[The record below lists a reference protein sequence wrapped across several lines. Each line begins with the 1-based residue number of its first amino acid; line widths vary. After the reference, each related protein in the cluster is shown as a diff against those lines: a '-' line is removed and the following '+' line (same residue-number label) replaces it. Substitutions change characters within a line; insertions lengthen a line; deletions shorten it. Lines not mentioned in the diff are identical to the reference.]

1 VVNDDALD
9 LTQQAAEELAAQ
21 DELDQVHD
29 VDGLDEDQEILDA
42 EAAVVPL
49 HQFESEA
56 SS

>member
-49 HQFESEA
+49 HQFESEV
-56 SS
+56 SP